1 MVIPCVPKDLTVIL
15 VFSCQ
20 AYTYA
25 ESLQC
30 VITKICSR
38 IKIAISA
45 CITIASMF
53 TQNSNQKRKKISQ
66 NLIFLWSMVTAS
78 PTCVAGIY
86 CLDPVPKVWTA
97 AFTPSL
103 HVSYAC

>member
-1 MVIPCVPKDLTVIL
+1 MYIIGIGFYGNPCVPKDLTVIL

-53 TQNSNQKRKKISQ
+53 TQNSYQKRKKNQSKFD
-66 NLIFLWSMVTAS
+66 LFMVHGNS
-78 PTCVAGIY
+78 
-86 CLDPVPKVWTA
+86 
-97 AFTPSL
+97 
-103 HVSYAC
+103 